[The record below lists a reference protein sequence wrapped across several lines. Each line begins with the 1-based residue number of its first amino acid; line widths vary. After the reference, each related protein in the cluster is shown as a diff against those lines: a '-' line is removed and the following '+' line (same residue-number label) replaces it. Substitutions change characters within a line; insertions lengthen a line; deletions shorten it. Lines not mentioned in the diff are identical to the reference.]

1 MERWKY
7 FWNLC
12 LKIHSKK
19 KIHPYGAQGFS
30 RIDAIKL
37 HVLPNLTDNFY
48 PLKSLVHDNNHRSTV
63 NKKVDLK
70 HHHHF
75 SYHKNSSNKKKEYCL
90 SYFSKDKK
98 NISVLNFS
106 WIYVLPCCLPPIFP
120 SGTCFCRREG
130 AWNLSKWYLQY
141 LPWKWRKKP
150 IFQLNKTANF
160 RKICRRSW
168 KKFKSPEFPVEK
180 FWHFFII
187 FFVVFYFHFFF
198 FLVLKQAS
206 KQLHIT

>member
-75 SYHKNSSNKKKEYCL
+75 SYHKNSSNKKKEYL
-90 SYFSKDKK
+90 
-98 NISVLNFS
+98 SVLFFQRQKKSLCLEFFLNLCVTMLSTTNFS
-106 WIYVLPCCLPPIFP
+106 IWHVFLQEGRGLESFKMISAIFALKMEKETHF
-120 SGTCFCRREG
+120 STQQ
-130 AWNLSKWYLQY
+130 N
-141 LPWKWRKKP
+141 RK
-150 IFQLNKTANF
+150 L
-160 RKICRRSW
+160 
-168 KKFKSPEFPVEK
+168 
-180 FWHFFII
+180 
-187 FFVVFYFHFFF
+187 
-198 FLVLKQAS
+198 
-206 KQLHIT
+206 

>member
-19 KIHPYGAQGFS
+19 KIHPYGAKGFS

-90 SYFSKDKK
+90 SYFSKEK
-98 NISVLNFS
+98 ISLCLEFFVNLCVTMLSTTNFS
-106 WIYVLPCCLPPIFP
+106 IWHVFLQEGRGLESFKMISAIFALKMEKETHF
-120 SGTCFCRREG
+120 STQQ
-130 AWNLSKWYLQY
+130 N
-141 LPWKWRKKP
+141 RK
-150 IFQLNKTANF
+150 L
-160 RKICRRSW
+160 
-168 KKFKSPEFPVEK
+168 
-180 FWHFFII
+180 
-187 FFVVFYFHFFF
+187 
-198 FLVLKQAS
+198 
-206 KQLHIT
+206 